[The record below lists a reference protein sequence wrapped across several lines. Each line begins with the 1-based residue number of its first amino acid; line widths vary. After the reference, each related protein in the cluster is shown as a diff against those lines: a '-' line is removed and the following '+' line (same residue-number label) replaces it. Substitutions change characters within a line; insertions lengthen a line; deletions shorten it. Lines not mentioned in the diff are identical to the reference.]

1 MSDINTIYDPDHLTA
16 NVLVN
21 TRRICFTS
29 SFIRQQLHSF
39 DYIMIFMQHSEKINI
54 KKIIKN
60 KNPRLYALLPGF
72 IFWYIEKIIHQEEL
86 NNFLQKHGDKYGYDF
101 VSEVLREFGME
112 TKIIGRE
119 NIAAKGGCIFSAN
132 HPLGGLDAMALG
144 DAMGQ
149 VRKDIKVMVTDMLLN
164 IDNLKDHFVGV
175 NKLGKT
181 SSQALLE
188 IEKQYATEQAL
199 VVFPAGLVSRK
210 QFPGGFFGKSVIEDL
225 SWKKSFISKAK
236 KYRKNIVPVFIDG
249 KNSNFFY
256 NLALWRKRFGIKT
269 NMEMVYLVDE
279 FYKQKNKTITLIFG
293 KEIPFETFDKRF
305 SDGEWAQ
312 KVKLH
317 VYNMG
322 KAKAVLPFN
331 P

>member
-1 MSDINTIYDPDHLTA
+1 MK
-16 NVLVN
+16 
-21 TRRICFTS
+21 
-29 SFIRQQLHSF
+29 HSG
-39 DYIMIFMQHSEKINI
+39 KINI
-54 KKIIKN
+54 KKIIKT
-60 KNPRLYALLPGF
+60 KNPGLYAFLQDFLVR
-72 IFWYIEKIIHQEEL
+72 YIEKIIHQDEL
-86 NNFLQKHGDKYGYDF
+86 NGFLQKHGDKYGYDF
-101 VSEVLREFGME
+101 VAEVLREFGME
-112 TKIIGRE
+112 TKIIGKE
-119 NIAAKGGCIFSAN
+119 NIVATGGCIFSAN

-149 VRKDIKVMVTDMLLN
+149 IRKDIKVMVTDMLLN

-175 NKLGKT
+175 NKIGKT

-188 IEKQYATEQAL
+188 IEKQYATDQAL

-210 QFPGGFFGKSVIEDL
+210 QFPEGFFGKSSIEDL
-225 SWKKSFISKAK
+225 SWKKSFISRAK

-256 NLALWRKRFGIKT
+256 NLSLWRKRFGIKT
-269 NMEMVYLVDE
+269 NLEMVYLVDE

-293 KEIPFETFDKRF
+293 KEIPFETFDLRF

-312 KVKLH
+312 KVKQH

-322 KAKAVLPFN
+322 KANAVLPFTI
-331 P
+331 

>member
-1 MSDINTIYDPDHLTA
+1 
-16 NVLVN
+16 
-21 TRRICFTS
+21 
-29 SFIRQQLHSF
+29 
-39 DYIMIFMQHSEKINI
+39 MQHSEKINI

-60 KNPRLYALLPGF
+60 KNSGLYALLPGF
-72 IFWYIEKIIHQEEL
+72 LFRYIEKIIHQDEL
-86 NNFLQKHGDKYGYDF
+86 NNFLQKHGDKYDYHF
-101 VSEVLREFGME
+101 VAEVLREFGME

-119 NIAAKGGCIFSAN
+119 NIVAIGGCIFSAN

-175 NKLGKT
+175 NKIGKT

-188 IEKQYATEQAL
+188 IEKQYATDQAL

-210 QFPGGFFGKSVIEDL
+210 QFHEGFFGKSIIEDL
-225 SWKKSFISKAK
+225 PWKKSFISRAK
-236 KYRKNIVPVFIDG
+236 KYRKNIVLVFIDG

-256 NLALWRKRFGIKT
+256 NLSLWRKRFGIKT
-269 NMEMVYLVDE
+269 NVEMLYLVDE

-293 KEIPFETFDKRF
+293 KEIPFETFDQRF

-312 KVKLH
+312 KVKQH

-322 KAKAVLPFN
+322 KANAVLPFTA
-331 P
+331 